1 MKYMH
6 TIGLQIAG
14 LYCQP
19 FFSQFSK
26 AKTSKG
32 HFQSQIDHSTQG
44 KPLKKASR
52 RPREQNASLCSGRV
66 HTQDW
71 LWSAAWP
78 QVLYSFPLQNPDLL
92 NKWLAKMKRKG
103 FVPTKSS
110 RLCSGHFL
118 DTCFQ
123 EDLYAKYVGVAK
135 FLNVEPT

>member
-1 MKYMH
+1 MQYMH
-6 TIGLQIAG
+6 TIGLQIAD

-52 RPREQNASLCSGRV
+52 RPREQNAAVGCTRRTGSGQQHGHRF
-66 HTQDW
+66 
-71 LWSAAWP
+71 
-78 QVLYSFPLQNPDLL
+78 YSFPLQNPDLL

-110 RLCSGHFL
+110 RLCSGHGL